1 MEPKTVTNVTR
12 ETLNPNRD
20 AEFAAA
26 RAPIRESTLLKVRE
40 AQKAYVDARGET
52 IVSLAN
58 LGFAASFL
66 SAHVSDIRHIKSLK
80 EGFSYRA
87 AAKYTPKDGEAIQVD
102 SVAMEAFKFATA
114 RLVQER
120 TANSWRY
127 CNSLQSHGLYIAQ
140 LEKTFEDIK
149 VEFIKAT
156 SEECRARCLG
166 MSEKMT
172 ELGARVRSLL
182 PSLQPKVAQLF
193 SCATAL
199 KTYAL
204 ESLGAP
210 TVSYDEVTTQGPQT
224 KTVPTDEFFARVEKA
239 ALDLTRVALN
249 ELPERA
255 PAIQAILKHH
265 GQAVAE
271 QLEERPYSFTVDES
285 LVLQHFSLKESLDNR
300 KLEPAARR
308 DYTELAEIVALS
320 LVDLNRRDR
329 AVAVKNLHRIGKQVG
344 WDIIPAGIDDAYW
357 QTLDVAAPAPAARAE
372 DYQPVKQA
380 LAPFLKDFML
390 RTSGMKPA
398 QLEKTVIEGTV
409 EKTIAAVSAV
419 VMDRDL
425 AISII
430 SSNPKLFVDFQE
442 DTKAFLRFTELLRAA
457 LPKVEAARVQGRTTL
472 PGQLSSSE
480 AIVRW
485 TEGEGR
491 VDAFRAKKGEM
502 VQVLRTLGFA
512 EPELALTVLRA
523 GCLNRGKYIAVSAR
537 TFDDF
542 ARKEL
547 EKSQQHPV
555 AALRAQLV
563 RAGLLVEGRGGQ
575 LTLASGVEGDGKRLL
590 TWIRSNL
597 PTSDLA

>member
-182 PSLQPKVAQLF
+182 PSLQPKVDQLC